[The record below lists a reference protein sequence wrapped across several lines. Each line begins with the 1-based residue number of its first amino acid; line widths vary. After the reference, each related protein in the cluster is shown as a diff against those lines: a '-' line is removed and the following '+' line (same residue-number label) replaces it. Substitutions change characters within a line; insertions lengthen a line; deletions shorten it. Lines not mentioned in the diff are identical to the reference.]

1 LLGKIT
7 RYFDENQL
15 PIGWQQKVSIMSQ
28 DFNFE
33 VRKEIG
39 K

>member
-1 LLGKIT
+1 MT

-15 PIGWQQKVSIMSQ
+15 PIGWQQKVFIMSQ